1 MNNLIS
7 FGEKRSFEDFTKQ
20 LSPAILPLFNS
31 LRNFCFLLGKNVVE
45 DIRMHRIVFCKS
57 IIFRWFVDM
66 EPQEE
71 SIKIKIQKNR
81 KEPQET
87 LLIKTNK
94 DVEHAKELIQ
104 NAYNTIH

>member
-1 MNNLIS
+1 LNNLIS
-7 FGEKRSFEDFTKQ
+7 FGEKRSYDEFKKQ
-20 LSPAILPLFNS
+20 LSPVMLPLFDS

-81 KEPQET
+81 KELQEI

-104 NAYNTIH
+104 DAYNSIH

>member
-7 FGEKRSFEDFTKQ
+7 FGEKRNYEDFKKQ
-20 LSPAILPLFNS
+20 LSPTILPLFDS

-66 EPQEE
+66 EPQGE
-71 SIKIKIQKNR
+71 SIKIKIQKDR
-81 KEPQET
+81 KKPQET

-94 DVEHAKELIQ
+94 DIEHAKELIQ

>member
-1 MNNLIS
+1 M
-7 FGEKRSFEDFTKQ
+7 
-20 LSPAILPLFNS
+20 
-31 LRNFCFLLGKNVVE
+31 GKNVVE

-71 SIKIKIQKNR
+71 SIKIKIQVDR
-81 KEPQET
+81 KEPQQT
-87 LLIKTNK
+87 LLIKTNE
-94 DVEHAKELIQ
+94 DLEHVKELIR